1 MPFTPSGMYWES
13 RGTVEDPAIVLI
25 EGRPQPRPATGR
37 NVDYSCRNVEER
49 KRGIPSGRAVASML
63 PQRSDD
69 LIPPGGGFRE
79 QFRELRR
86 AMHLPFAK
94 REGHRNTSVCESV
107 RVA

>member
-13 RGTVEDPAIVLI
+13 RGAVEDPAIVLI
-25 EGRPQPRPATGR
+25 EGYTTATARHIRGR
-37 NVDYSCRNVEER
+37 NLDYSCRNVQER
-49 KRGIPSGRAVASML
+49 KRPIPSGCAVASML

-94 REGHRNTSVCESV
+94 REGHRNT
-107 RVA
+107 